1 MCGLDVAAIE
11 RQSQQARALLLKLC
25 PEIVT
30 AAEGFAEDVIY
41 VPASAVGWKVE
52 FDRHNK
58 TPAIRPMDAQPFWAT
73 VPFLYGLYR
82 SAPGLIPAVNR
93 H

>member
-1 MCGLDVAAIE
+1 MCGLDVSAIE
-11 RQSQQARALLLKLC
+11 HQSKLARALLLKLS

-30 AAEGFAEDVIY
+30 AAEGFADDVIY

-52 FDRHNK
+52 YDRHKK
-58 TPAIRPMDAQPFWAT
+58 TPAIRPMDAQPYWAT

-82 SAPGLIPAVNR
+82 SAAGLIPAATR
-93 H
+93 R